1 MPETRTPRRQA
12 GGRRAAIYARVSDK
26 SQAEDD
32 KTSIAEQIS
41 DMEAYCEERGL
52 TITARYQEVGRGW
65 SKQRPDFQR
74 MLADA
79 ASGRFDTIV
88 CWKSDRLSRGM
99 YPAAALMEVVEAH
112 RIGIE
117 AVMDAI
123 DLKTFGLMAAI
134 GKIELDNFRERASM
148 GKRGAAKQ
156 GRIPVNH
163 VPDGYRIT
171 EGRTPEV
178 DDERAA
184 VIRRIFRHS
193 VHDGMG
199 APAIAEALEADAVP
213 TARPGAR
220 WHAAQVN
227 RILRNE
233 AYRGTWWYG
242 KVRHTATDAGMR
254 RHPQPRERWVGV
266 PFPPLVDGE
275 TWERAQALRKR
286 RLTRSPRNTKTFHL
300 LQHLVRC
307 SECGML
313 MGPNVVRSQS
323 VRKGG
328 KTYRYELD
336 PPRRYYQCY
345 GMRTH
350 RLRCREHPVI
360 RAERLEELVWGEVRR
375 VLERPELIAAGLAA
389 LEPDEDGG
397 LAGEIARTERE
408 LAGVQAEEDRAIRL
422 YVSGKIS
429 EEQLD
434 HQQRFIGERLE
445 RLRARLDEYRARE
458 SSQAGRRVALEQ
470 VVEWARG
477 VGAGLDG
484 LGGEERRELLDLL
497 LEDATID
504 GENRVT
510 LTLAIPADD
519 EFVPIAE
526 PEPTTPSTR
535 CGRRH
540 AGPGASA
547 SPSPS
552 RSSSW
557 PTGERSRRTPSSW
570 WRRSCK
576 APSPSRGSCP
586 RTASPPTGTTATTSC
601 SRWRGRS
608 SRARRTPARSNR
620 SSPRPSRSR
629 PKPRRCSWTTAGR
642 RSRSSRRSWRSTP
655 TATVT
660 ARAASGRAWSWSRVA
675 AAPQPRSP
683 ATAMLPAERTATK
696 PRSRSSRC
704 SPGPSSWPKSRS
716 SHSGVASGKP
726 PRSPSSSGR

>member
-1 MPETRTPRRQA
+1 MPGTNNHQA
-12 GGRRAAIYARVSDK
+12 GTRRAAIYARVSDK

-32 KTSIAEQIS
+32 KTSLAEQLS
-41 DMEAYCEERGL
+41 DMEAYCEDRGL

-65 SKQRPDFQR
+65 SKSRPEFQR

-99 YPAAALMEVVEAH
+99 YPAAALMEVVEAQ

-123 DLKTFGLMAAI
+123 DMKTFGLMAAI
-134 GKIELDNFRERASM
+134 GKIELDNFRERSSM
-148 GKRGAAKQ
+148 GKRGTAKQ
-156 GRIPVNH
+156 GRIPVNY
-163 VPDGYRIT
+163 VPDGYRIA

-178 DDERAA
+178 VEERAE

-199 APAIAEALEADAVP
+199 APAIAEALEADGVP
-213 TARPGAR
+213 TARPGSR

-254 RHPQPRERWVGV
+254 RHGQPRERWIGV
-266 PFPPLVDGE
+266 PFPPLVDEE
-275 TWERAQALRKR
+275 TWERAQALRRR
-286 RLTRSPRNTKTFHL
+286 RLTRSRRNTKTFHL

-350 RLRCREHPVI
+350 RLRCREHSVI

-422 YVSGKIS
+422 FVTDKIT

-434 HQQRFIGERLE
+434 HQRRFIGERLE

-458 SSQAGRRVALEQ
+458 SARAGRRVALEQ
-470 VVEWARG
+470 VEEWARS

-484 LGGEERRELLDLL
+484 LSEEERRELLDLL

-510 LTLAIPADD
+510 LTLAIPREGDL
-519 EFVPIAE
+519 VSIAE

-540 AGPGASA
+540 GARGASA
-547 SPSPS
+547 RPSPC
-552 RSSSW
+552 RSFSW
-557 PTGERSRRTPSSW
+557 PTGTPSRRTPSNSW
-570 WRRSCK
+570 RKSCK
-576 APSPSRGSCP
+576 APSPSRASFP
-586 RTASPPTGTTATTSC
+586 RTASPPTGTTATT
-601 SRWRGRS
+601 
-608 SRARRTPARSNR
+608 
-620 SSPRPSRSR
+620 
-629 PKPRRCSWTTAGR
+629 
-642 RSRSSRRSWRSTP
+642 
-655 TATVT
+655 
-660 ARAASGRAWSWSRVA
+660 
-675 AAPQPRSP
+675 
-683 ATAMLPAERTATK
+683 
-696 PRSRSSRC
+696 
-704 SPGPSSWPKSRS
+704 
-716 SHSGVASGKP
+716 
-726 PRSPSSSGR
+726 